1 MNDNILLL
9 FGLNFQVSSS
19 GSLIKSLNSQMPT
32 IKNVIYYKPIWIGNC
47 REIGEVVILL
57 TALHMVGQ

>member
-9 FGLNFQVSSS
+9 FGLNSGFFSS
-19 GSLIKSLNSQMPT
+19 GSLIQKFNSQMPT

-47 REIGEVVILL
+47 REIGEVVIP
-57 TALHMVGQ
+57 TFAQT